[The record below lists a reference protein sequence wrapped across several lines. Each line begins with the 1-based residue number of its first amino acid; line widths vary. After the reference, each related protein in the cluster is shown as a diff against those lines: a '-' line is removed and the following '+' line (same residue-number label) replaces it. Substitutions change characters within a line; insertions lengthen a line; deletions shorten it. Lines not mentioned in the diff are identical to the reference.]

1 MQPMNYS
8 IDPLHKFMHENE
20 SDVIMITID
29 NLSAY
34 LFLRFRYFCDLFLRI
49 WIFMKTLYNS
59 RLHMYF

>member
-34 LFLRFRYFCDLFLRI
+34 LFLRFRYFCDLF
-49 WIFMKTLYNS
+49 
-59 RLHMYF
+59 